1 MKKNVTLKITSK
13 QYIESLEPSGEAFK
27 KSLQLEDSLEI
38 LTEGTV
44 YAKKNATYI
53 AYDEAEEAGLQNTKT
68 LLKVSDNALQILRY
82 GEGDDTNMDMTLEQ
96 GILNITRYKIP
107 MVGTMDLEVYTHSL
121 SKDLDDDGFGT
132 IDVDYKIKFDEFYS
146 RRTKLEVEVRP
157 S

>member
-27 KSLQLEDSLEI
+27 KSLQLDDSVEI

-44 YAKKNATYI
+44 YSKKSATYI
-53 AYDEAEEAGLQNTKT
+53 AYDESEEAGLQNTKT
-68 LLKVSDNALQILRY
+68 LLKVSDDALQILRY
-82 GEGDDTNMDMTLEQ
+82 GEGEEQNMDMTLEP
-96 GILNITRYKIP
+96 GVLNITRYKIP

-121 SKDLDDDGFGT
+121 SKELDDDGYGT
-132 IDVDYKIKFDEFYS
+132 LEVDYKIKFDEYYS

>member
-1 MKKNVTLKITSK
+1 MKITSK